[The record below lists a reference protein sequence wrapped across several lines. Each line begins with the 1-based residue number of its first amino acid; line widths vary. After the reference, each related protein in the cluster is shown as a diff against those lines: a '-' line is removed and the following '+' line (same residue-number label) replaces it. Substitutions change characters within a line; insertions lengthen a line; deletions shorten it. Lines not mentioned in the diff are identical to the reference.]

1 MSKEEKTI
9 TIKLPERSQ
18 KRFGPMLFIFIII
31 ITVICILAFCG
42 SLVFV
47 GLSTGTTGNNL
58 VNDFH

>member
-1 MSKEEKTI
+1 MDKKEKVVKVT
-9 TIKLPERSQ
+9 LPERSQ